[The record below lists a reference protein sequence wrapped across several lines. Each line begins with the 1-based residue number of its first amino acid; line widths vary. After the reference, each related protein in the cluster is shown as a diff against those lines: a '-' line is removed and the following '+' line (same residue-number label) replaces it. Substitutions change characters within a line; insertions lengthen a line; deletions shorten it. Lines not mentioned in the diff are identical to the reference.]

1 MISADAIVSQFGYA
15 KGRMVDACPETNG
28 ELRPGLAIAIC
39 TYRRARSLSRF
50 LDSLIAQ
57 QRRPEQLVIV
67 DASPDDATEQ
77 SLRKRSDLDALAE
90 AILYFR
96 VTEPLVGLT
105 RQRNFAVRWVQ
116 NDLVAYFDDDIVL
129 QPGCLAELERAH
141 RTRGE
146 QLVGAAAYIENGGQR
161 SQLIWRLR
169 TALGIVASLR
179 PGTYCRSGMSITWSF
194 LPPNDE
200 LTEGQWLPGVAMW
213 KTAVVRELGFFEG
226 FRGYCQGEDL
236 EFSLRAAR
244 KGTLVMVGA
253 ARVLHLHEASGRPD
267 HFKRGYMAIYNR
279 YQIHRRA
286 LDGRTWRDGAW
297 FCYAWTVDSLLLLRH
312 MLVPRRIGSTL
323 RQLAGRAKAAY
334 DLIRKSDPEPIG

>member
-1 MISADAIVSQFGYA
+1 MVSQFRYA
-15 KGRMVDACPETNG
+15 NG
-28 ELRPGLAIAIC
+28 QMADVSAEAGGALRPGVAIAIC
-39 TYRRARSLSRF
+39 TYRRAWSLNRF
-50 LDSLIAQ
+50 LDSLVTQ

-67 DASPDDATEQ
+67 DASPDDETEQ

-96 VTEPLVGLT
+96 VTGPLVGLT
-105 RQRNFAVRWVQ
+105 RQRNFAVRWV
-116 NDLVAYFDDDIVL
+116 DTELVAFFDDDIVL

-141 RTRGE
+141 RVRGE

-161 SQLIWRLR
+161 STLIWRLR
-169 TALGIVASLR
+169 TALGIVPSLR

-194 LPPNDE
+194 LPPNDQ

-244 KGTLVMVGA
+244 KGTLVMAGA

-279 YQIHRRA
+279 YQIHRRG

-312 MLVPRRIGSTL
+312 MVVPRRIGPTL
-323 RQLAGRAKAAY
+323 KQIAGRAKAAY
-334 DLIRKSDPEPIG
+334 DLLLKSNPQPIG